1 MLGQI
6 CVRFWTL
13 LGLAILSWGVGEASA
28 ASVEA
33 YATAIATA
41 DQQRQALEQMR
52 ELADPSFKTLL
63 IALKEGALYTW
74 QGQLLILSDSGAFQ
88 DVVGQPIL
96 DASGQPFL
104 PDDTVQVPLE
114 EANTPLLQRV

>member
-1 MLGQI
+1 MSEE
-6 CVRFWTL
+6 L
-13 LGLAILSWGVGEASA
+13 LQLPL
-28 ASVEA
+28 EA

-52 ELADPSFKTLL
+52 ELADPSFKALL

-88 DVVGQPIL
+88 DFAGQPIL

-114 EANTPLLQRV
+114 EANTPLVQRVLDVISLTDAGSQGA

>member
-1 MLGQI
+1 MLSPI

-13 LGLAILSWGVGEASA
+13 LCLAILNVGVGGARA
-28 ASVEA
+28 ASLEA

-52 ELADPSFKTLL
+52 ELADASFKDLL

-74 QGQLLILSDSGAFQ
+74 QGQLLILSNSGVLNDLA
-88 DVVGQPIL
+88 GQALL
-96 DASGQPFL
+96 DTSCQPFL
-104 PDDTVQVPLE
+104 PD
-114 EANTPLLQRV
+114 